1 MNVLQSG
8 VSMQSEEN
16 VITIVDVEEQKHI
29 LCIEPCNTA
38 VFHGE
43 VFLNENFYQIA
54 TVPVNIDFLWYAALK
69 RVGLAVNKT
78 DTYIDLWTGQT
89 IIIDF

>member
-1 MNVLQSG
+1 MNVLQGG

-38 VFHGE
+38 VFHDE
-43 VFLNENFYQIA
+43 VSLNENFYQIA
-54 TVPVNIDFLWYAALK
+54 TVPVNIDFL
-69 RVGLAVNKT
+69 
-78 DTYIDLWTGQT
+78 
-89 IIIDF
+89 